1 MKWVTF
7 FWLDLFQWLPKRF
20 HINNQ
25 RHSSFRYFLSWNIVF
40 SQSSIILRIS
50 NRFAVFYALC
60 IVGPSI
66 LANPFQS
73 YFLQSELWLVHH
85 VLMYTISMSILCV
98 SWEELSFIGIKSE
111 YCVNVLDHSKL
122 ACCCIKHRKVLVVLM
137 CQGSTRVDS

>member
-1 MKWVTF
+1 MSNI

-25 RHSSFRYFLSWNIVF
+25 IHSSFRSFLSWNIVF
-40 SQSSIILRIS
+40 LQSSIILRIS

-111 YCVNVLDHSKL
+111 YCVNVLDRSKL
-122 ACCCIKHRKVLVVLM
+122 TCCIKHTARSLWY
-137 CQGSTRVDS
+137 